1 MDWGAGTY
9 EHIAAQLLPA
19 THAALAQAAPAP
31 GERVLDVGCGT
42 GSATL
47 LAAERGAQ
55 ATGVDPAERLLEVAR
70 DAARARGVQASFLR
84 GEAAALPVADASA
97 DAVVSVFGVVFAPDA
112 TAACAELARVTAP
125 AGRIVLSAWIPAGA
139 LFDVARVR
147 ARAMAA
153 PDTTPAPPPFAWH
166 DREALS
172 AAFSPW
178 GLTAATDER
187 RLAFAA
193 ASRRSSSSRS
203 CAITRC
209 GWPRERAWP
218 PPSSTGPPAWRCRS
232 SATATRSRAAFASR
246 AGTSWPPCAAPS
258 RPAARARGR
267 ARSPPGPPSCIDRA
281 PKTLSPS

>member
-19 THAALAQAAPAP
+19 THAALAQAAPAR

-70 DAARARGVQASFLR
+70 AAARARGVEASFLR
-84 GEAAALPVADASA
+84 GEAAALPLADASA
-97 DAVVSVFGVVFAPDA
+97 DAVVSVFGVIFAPDA

-139 LFDVARVR
+139 LFEVARVR
-147 ARAMAA
+147 ARAVAA
-153 PDTTPAPPPFAWH
+153 PDTAPVQPPFAWH

-172 AAFSPW
+172 AAFAPW
-178 GLTAATDER
+178 GLAAVTDER

-193 ASRRSSSSRS
+193 ASPEEFLESELRDHPLWVT
-203 CAITRC
+203 A
-209 GWPRERAWP
+209 RAGLAP
-218 PPSSTGPPAWRCRS
+218 GDLD
-232 SATATRSRAAFASR
+232 RAA
-246 AGTSWPPCAAPS
+246 
-258 RPAARARGR
+258 GR
-267 ARSPPGPPSCIDRA
+267 ALEILRDGNEQPGGFRLTSRYVVA
-281 PKTLSPS
+281 TLRLDD

>member
-19 THAALAQAAPAP
+19 THAALAQAARDA
-31 GERVLDVGCGT
+31 RRARAHVGCGT

-193 ASRRSSSSRS
+193 ASPEEFLESELRDHPL
-203 CAITRC
+203 
-209 GWPRERAWP
+209 WV
-218 PPSSTGPPAWRCRS
+218 
-232 SATATRSRAAFASR
+232 
-246 AGTSWPPCAAPS
+246 
-258 RPAARARGR
+258 AARASL
-267 ARSPPGPPSCIDRA
+267 AAAELDRA
-281 PKTLSPS
+281 AGLALQILRDGNEEPGGFRLTSRYVVATLRRP